1 MLRRAFIFQG
11 QKIRKYKPTHNDCN
25 GIILIINRRHASS
38 WMWQGPKPKLG
49 EVRPQKFKHLLV
61 IDFEATCGAEGSKP
75 KPQEIIE
82 FPCALL
88 NANKG
93 FEIEAIFHEYVRP
106 VHNPKLTRFCTELT
120 GITQVSM
127 LLIVLKKDRKELPPP
142 RVILW
147 MSLNLKSCY
156 YIF

>member
-1 MLRRAFIFQG
+1 MFRRAFIFQG
-11 QKIRKYKPTHNDCN
+11 QNIRKYKPTHNDCN
-25 GIILIINRRHASS
+25 GIILIINRKHASS

-49 EVRPQKFKHLLV
+49 EVQPQKFKHLLV
-61 IDFEATCGAEGSKP
+61 IDFEATCGAKGSEP

-88 NANKG
+88 NTNKG

-127 LLIVLKKDRKELPPP
+127 LLIVLEG
-142 RVILW
+142 RVIFLW
-147 MSLNLKSCY
+147 MSLN
-156 YIF
+156 